1 MRSIIATD
9 NNDLTIGTESSRADV
24 DSKTG
29 AHVDTDPEGTTADK
43 IALTQ
48 AVLFVSGEP
57 LSLQHLCRVT
67 ELSEADQAAILADL
81 AAKLEADDA
90 AGICLRR
97 LEDRYCLTTKSELS
111 NALEK
116 MFEPRKFAKLSPAAY
131 EALAVVAYN
140 QPVTRSQIETVRGVN
155 SDNVIGRLVERGLI
169 EVSGYLDAPGRPA
182 QFVTTERFLLEVGLS
197 SIDELE
203 PLELMMYGTLQDLE
217 QTVQEQKE
225 DVSSGID
232 P

>member
-1 MRSIIATD
+1 MRTSWQRT
-9 NNDLTIGTESSRADV
+9 NDLTIGTESSRADV

-116 MFEPRKFAKLSPAAY
+116 MLNRANLPNYRRQLTRLWPLSHTTNLLPAARLKLS
-131 EALAVVAYN
+131 
-140 QPVTRSQIETVRGVN
+140 
-155 SDNVIGRLVERGLI
+155 ERC
-169 EVSGYLDAPGRPA
+169 
-182 QFVTTERFLLEVGLS
+182 QFRQR
-197 SIDELE
+197 DR
-203 PLELMMYGTLQDLE
+203 
-217 QTVQEQKE
+217 
-225 DVSSGID
+225 
-232 P
+232 